1 MPQPE
6 EQCRTM
12 RTPGMTAGTAGH
24 GGNRPGRTRAARNTP
39 PVKGAGHCFPEHSRT
54 IFMNSSP
61 VIVSFS
67 TR

>member
-1 MPQPE
+1 MPHGRAVPDNAHTRNDGRQD
-6 EQCRTM
+6 
-12 RTPGMTAGTAGH
+12 TA
-24 GGNRPGRTRAARNTP
+24 GNRPGRKRAARNTP